1 MRIDVDDPLQARP
14 LPTDRGRVSMGCTT
28 RSLTQ
33 SDSADSPSASTSC
46 SSAEG
51 RTPPE
56 AAPPALDPIP
66 RDGYIKHYEIIRELG
81 EGGMGVVLLARD
93 TKLGRLVAIKLLHGG
108 GQAAPRLRAEAQA
121 TARARHDN
129 IVVIYEVGELD
140 GRPYMVLEYVEG
152 RTLRH
157 VISTGRSGDGRA
169 LPRGFVFDIMA
180 SVVRALAAAHK
191 SGVVHRDLKPE
202 NIMLLDSGQVKV
214 LDFGL
219 AKLVDS
225 EEPKRR
231 AGTRAYMSPEQWSG
245 GTVDERCDLWAAGLL
260 FYELLAGAHPLA
272 PLTKD
277 RLETLSDPDTPMPRL
292 SDVRP
297 ELAGISEVIDRCLR
311 KNKEERFGSAD
322 ELLAALE
329 ACFAGHGAVAMTG
342 GERPFAGLAAL
353 QEADADRFF
362 GRAPDVAALLGSL
375 ARQALVAVAA
385 PSGAGKSSFIRA
397 GVIPALKRSGEE
409 WDVLVVR
416 PGRAPLAA
424 LREALAMALA
434 PAAVDGDF
442 EAQPGLLGRHLRA
455 HCRRQGPAHRMLV
468 FVDQFEELYTLVP
481 DEDERAAFLA
491 SLLGAADDASSP
503 LRVILAIRSD
513 FLDRVVEDRPF
524 VSQVRAG
531 LFFLPPVGRE
541 ELREALTRPV
551 EASGHRF
558 ESEAMV
564 EEILDELERA
574 RSPLPLLQFSATELW
589 EARDKEQ
596 KLLTRQ
602 SHERLGGVAGAL
614 ATHADAVVARLSAS
628 DQSLCRAIFLRLVT
642 PERTRAIVGLRELA
656 ELAEDAAAVEAVVR
670 ELCDTRLLL
679 LDTDGEPGSA
689 KVELVHESL
698 IERWPTLA
706 RWLGENAEDALFLAR
721 LRAAASQWRASGEP
735 SGLLWRDRAAEEA
748 RVFYERHRGDRAE
761 ARENLVGNAEERYLE
776 AVLALS
782 DRARRQR
789 KRLLAGAFVF
799 LGAVAVV
806 VFFLAMRAGAQARR
820 ADEEAARVKE
830 QNEALAFQAL
840 RGRNAMRMLAARK
853 RQDDPT
859 LVLALLREVEK
870 EDIPKEWAE
879 LVSAALSQGVASASW
894 VAPGAPQAPVYD
906 AAMSPDG
913 ERIVVAMND
922 HVARILGV
930 DALEERVV
938 LRGHDAYLWTA
949 AWSPD
954 GKRIV
959 TASGDKTARI
969 WSADGE
975 GEPLVLRGHES
986 SLNAARMSPDGRRV
1000 VTAADDKTAR
1010 VFSAVDGKELV
1021 VLRHVDM
1028 VNFAEFSPDGQRI
1041 VTAGKDGAARVWNA
1055 DGIGAPLE
1063 LRGHADTVVAAAF
1076 HPDGTSLATAGNDKT
1091 VRVWDAS
1098 SGAERL
1104 VLRGHED
1111 KVMSVAWSPDGKR
1124 IASASKDRTA
1134 RIWNAD
1140 GSGAPLVLRGHGHW
1154 VYTARFSPEGQRLV
1168 TASLDNTMRVWNL
1181 DEVLAPAVLRGHT
1194 ETITSSVFSPDGKRM
1209 ATTSLDGTTRIWN
1222 VDGTG
1227 ERVVLREHGGPVW
1240 HVAWSPDGARIATA
1254 SNDKTARIWNADG
1267 TGAPIV
1273 LRGHPD
1279 VVRSVAWCPRGDRI
1293 ATASYDGMLR
1303 SWSDDGRLL
1312 ATTTRFDT
1320 NQVHVFVSF
1329 DSSCKRVL
1337 VSDGRHGIGHVWN
1350 VGEGG
1355 ELVALGEFH
1364 APIRSAAWSPDGS
1377 RVVTVHIDHAVR
1389 IWDLDGAARL
1399 VFPESGPLTHAAFSP
1414 EGRRVAMVFDDGAV
1428 HVWKTD
1434 GAREPVVFGIPGNRL
1449 KEVAWS
1455 PDGTRLVT
1463 GSLDAMTRVWNADG
1477 SGVPFVLVGARTLT
1491 TDPFWSPDGKHIAV
1505 QSEETV
1511 ARIFPDVRPFSG
1523 PEDPRLWRAT
1533 SHCIPPATRVELLD
1547 ITDADARAAEEA
1559 CRRRVDEARAEKSV
1573 R

>member
-1 MRIDVDDPLQARP
+1 MESEPHDPLQARIS
-14 LPTDRGRVSMGCTT
+14 PTDPGRALLESAT
-28 RSLTQ
+28 RTLTRP
-33 SDSADSPSASTSC
+33 DTADTLETSNLSELATDPARPAADWPS
-46 SSAEG
+46 
-51 RTPPE
+51 
-56 AAPPALDPIP
+56 LDPVP
-66 RDGYIKHYEIIRELG
+66 RDGFIKHYEIIRELG

-93 TKLGRLVAIKLLHGG
+93 TKLGRLVAIKLLHGS

-157 VISTGRSGDGRA
+157 VISTGRRGDGRA
-169 LPRGFVFDIMA
+169 LPRGFALDVMA
-180 SVVRALAAAHK
+180 SVVRALAAAHR

-219 AKLVDS
+219 ARPIDSDS

-231 AGTRAYMSPEQWSG
+231 AGTRAYMSPEQWRG
-245 GTVDERCDLWAAGLL
+245 GEIDERSDVWAAGLV
-260 FYELLAGAHPLA
+260 FYELLVGAHPLA
-272 PLTKD
+272 PLTMS
-277 RLETLSDPDTPMPRL
+277 RLETIADLDTPMPSL

-297 ELAGISEVIDRCLR
+297 ELAGISEVVGRCLR
-311 KNKEERFGSAD
+311 KNKEDRFHSAD

-329 ACFAGHGAVAMTG
+329 ACIAGRGAAALG
-342 GERPFAGLAAL
+342 SDERPFAGLAAF

-362 GRAPDVAALLGSL
+362 GRAPDVAALLGCL
-375 ARQALVAVAA
+375 ARQALVAVAG
-385 PSGAGKSSFIRA
+385 PSGAGKSSFVRA

-416 PGRAPLAA
+416 PGRAPLSA
-424 LREALAMALA
+424 LREALVMALA
-434 PAAVDGDF
+434 PAAVDGHF
-442 EAQPGLLGRHLRA
+442 EAQPGLLGTHLRA
-455 HCRRQGPAHRMLV
+455 HCRRHGLARRVLV

-481 DEDERAAFLA
+481 DEAERATFLA

-513 FLDRVVEDRPF
+513 FLDRVVEDRHF
-524 VSQVRAG
+524 MSQVRAG
-531 LFFLPPVGRE
+531 LFFLPPVGRG

-551 EASGHRF
+551 EAAGHRF
-558 ESEAMV
+558 ESEVMID
-564 EEILDELERA
+564 EILDELERA
-574 RSPLPLLQFSATELW
+574 RSPLPLLQFSATHLW
-589 EARDKEQ
+589 DARDKERT
-596 KLLTRQ
+596 LLTRQ

-614 ATHADAVVARLSAS
+614 ATHADAVIARLSAP
-628 DQSLCRAIFLRLVT
+628 DRSLCRAIFLRLVT
-642 PERTRAIVGLRELA
+642 PERTRAIVDMRELA

-670 ELCDTRLLL
+670 ELCDARLLL

-698 IERWPTLA
+698 LERWPTLA

-748 RVFYERHRGDRAE
+748 RVFHERHQGDRAE
-761 ARENLVGNAEERYLE
+761 ARENLLGKSEQRYLE
-776 AVLALS
+776 AVLTLA

-789 KRLLAGAFVF
+789 KLLLAGAFVF
-799 LGAVAVV
+799 VSAVAVV

-840 RGRNAMRMLAARK
+840 RGRNAMRILAARK

-859 LVLALLREVEK
+859 LVLALLREVER

-879 LVSAALSQGVASASW
+879 LVSAALSRGVASAVW
-894 VAPGAPQAPVYD
+894 TTPGEAPIYD

-913 ERIVVAMND
+913 ERLVLAMND
-922 HVARILGV
+922 HVARILGA
-930 DALEERVV
+930 DALEERRV

-975 GEPLVLRGHES
+975 GEPLVLRGHEAP
-986 SLNAARMSPDGRRV
+986 LNSARMSPDGRLV
-1000 VTAADDKTAR
+1000 VTTSDDKTAR
-1010 VFSAVDGKELV
+1010 VFSAAFGKELA
-1021 VLRHVDM
+1021 VLRHVDK
-1028 VNFAEFSPDGQRI
+1028 VAFAEFSPDGRRI
-1041 VTAGKDGAARVWNA
+1041 VTASGDSITRVWNA
-1055 DGIGAPLE
+1055 DGTGEPLQ
-1063 LRGHADTVVAAAF
+1063 LRGHTDVVIAAAF
-1076 HPDGTSLATAGNDKT
+1076 HPEGASLATAGKDGT

-1111 KVMSVAWSPDGKR
+1111 KVMSVAWSPDGNR
-1124 IASASKDRTA
+1124 IASASKDKTA
-1134 RIWNAD
+1134 RVWNAD

-1154 VYTARFSPEGQRLV
+1154 VYTARFSPEGRRLV
-1168 TASLDNTMRVWNL
+1168 TTSLDHTLRIWNL
-1181 DEVLAPAVLRGHT
+1181 DDVPAPVALRNGT
-1194 ETITSSVFSPDGKRM
+1194 EIVTYSAFSPDGKRFAM
-1209 ATTSLDGTTRIWN
+1209 ASNETRIWN

-1227 ERVVLREHGGPVW
+1227 KGAILPAHDT
-1240 HVAWSPDGARIATA
+1240 HVRHLAWSPDGTRIATA
-1254 SNDKTARIWNADG
+1254 CADRTARIWNADG
-1267 TGAPIV
+1267 SGAPIE

-1279 VVRSVAWCPRGDRI
+1279 EVRSVAWCSRSDAI
-1293 ATASYDGMLR
+1293 ATASLDGMLR
-1303 SWSDDGRLL
+1303 LWSSDGRLL
-1312 ATTTRFDT
+1312 STTTRPVT
-1320 NQVHVFVSF
+1320 CQKTLQTSF
-1329 DSSCKRVL
+1329 DPSCKRLL
-1337 VSDGRHGIGHVWN
+1337 VWDTEHGILQIWN
-1350 VGEGG
+1350 VDEGG
-1355 ELVALGEFH
+1355 ELLTLGE
-1364 APIRSAAWSPDGS
+1364 RGAAVQNAEWSPDGS
-1377 RVVTVHIDHAVR
+1377 RVLATYTNHDAR
-1389 IWDLDGAARL
+1389 IWDVGGAAPV
-1399 VFPESGPLTHAAFSP
+1399 VFPVSGPLTHASFSP
-1414 EGRRVAMVFDDGAV
+1414 DGRHVAMVFDHGAV
-1428 HVWKTD
+1428 QVWNAD
-1434 GAREPVVFGIPGNRL
+1434 GAREPIAFGIPGNRFGD
-1449 KEVAWS
+1449 VQWS
-1455 PDGTRLVT
+1455 REGTRLVT
-1463 GSLDAMTRVWNADG
+1463 RSRDRMMRVWNADG
-1477 SGVPFVLVGARTLT
+1477 SGVPFVLVGADAFIQRS
-1491 TDPFWSPDGKHIAV
+1491 FWSPDGEHIAV

-1511 ARIFPDVRPFSG
+1511 TRIWPDVRPFSG

-1533 SHCIPPATRVELLD
+1533 SHCIPPATRIELLD
-1547 ITDADARAAEEA
+1547 VTDAEARADEEA
-1559 CRRRVDEARAEKSV
+1559 CRRRVAEARAGKPV
-1573 R
+1573 K